1 MRELDGDGRT
11 THTRSSDSFALLHTV
26 GILVFWLCSNLLI
39 LVSIFFLLREQTSR
53 VSRKEMLES
62 TRSSYS
68 SQGIIYHL
76 PFSSL
81 KERKALISSTRIM
94 GMNLNSRISAL
105 RETRRVNHI
114 IMELNFILPFRASCS
129 LFPQRIGE
137 RFWDFT
143 REVFPVLHDS
153 VVHLMSR

>member
-1 MRELDGDGRT
+1 MFWFLCPPSHGGNSRLLALQQ
-11 THTRSSDSFALLHTV
+11 SFDSRFSFFC
-26 GILVFWLCSNLLI
+26 LV
-39 LVSIFFLLREQTSR
+39 LREQTSR

-62 TRSSYS
+62 THSSYY

-94 GMNLNSRISAL
+94 GMNLNSRSSAH

-129 LFPQRIGE
+129 LFQQQPWMRIGE
-137 RFWDFT
+137 GFWDST